1 MNTHW
6 RNTLQEMANAMN
18 TPNLQTKLSMPKLT
32 SEESQGLQDYWTVL
46 EAHRE
51 ELRTQLMQMVT
62 NSPEFRSI
70 LQNPSLQQ
78 TPEQQQAN
86 IERQRRAIFQN
97 EWEPYLDN
105 LRQQGISY
113 AQAGLSFQS
122 WFEIISVFRKYMRP
136 HLLRAHKDEPERL
149 LAAMDGVDRLVQI
162 IMSVIGESYLDTK
175 EQLIHQ
181 QKELLLNAGERE
193 RADEIF
199 RSLLESAPDAMVVV
213 DAKGQIMLVNSQTE
227 KLFGY
232 DRFEMLEKPVELLI
246 PQSFHLKHLEHRTG
260 FFEKPQVRPMGAGLQ
275 LHGLRRDG
283 SEFPVEI
290 SLSPLKTDEGTQVI
304 ATIRDVTERKR
315 AEEKFREL
323 LESAPDAIV
332 VVNNKGEIVLVNSQL
347 EKLFGY
353 QRNEIIGQFVERL
366 VPERFHGKHPL
377 HRTGY
382 FKEPRVRPMGIGL
395 NLFGL
400 RKDGSEFP
408 IEISLSPLQTEEG
421 TLVTAA
427 IRDVTERK
435 LAEEKIKSLNDDLH
449 QRAIQLEAI
458 NQELEAFS
466 YSVSHDLRAP
476 LRTIDGFSLALLEDY
491 GEQLSDEGRN
501 FLMRIRTA
509 AQRMAQLIDDLL
521 NLARVSRAILTPES
535 TNLSTTAQQI
545 IRDLQQTEPNRIV
558 DISITPNLVV
568 NSDPRLMKVV
578 LENLI
583 NNAWKFTSK
592 QEFARIEFGATDE
605 PDEGPIYYVRD
616 NGAGFD
622 MAYVNKLFG
631 AFQRLHTSSEFP
643 GIGIGLAIVQRIINR
658 HGGRVWAEG
667 AVDKGATFYFTLLRS
682 QPA

>member
-1 MNTHW
+1 MSIHKPQSK
-6 RNTLQEMANAMN
+6 LL
-18 TPNLQTKLSMPKLT
+18 TPQLSPAEQK
-32 SEESQGLQDYWTVL
+32 GLQDYWSIL
-46 EAHRE
+46 EAHRPE
-51 ELRTQLMQMVT
+51 ITAHLLQMAYD
-62 NSPEFRSI
+62 SPEFKPI
-70 LQNPSLQQ
+70 LENSALQQ
-78 TPEQQQAN
+78 TPEELQAG
-86 IERQRRAIFQN
+86 IERERRAIFQN
-97 EWEPYLDN
+97 EWEPYLEN
-105 LRQQGISY
+105 LRMQGIRY
-113 AQAGLSFQS
+113 AEAGLAFHV
-122 WFEIISVFRKYMRP
+122 WFEVVGAFRKYMRP
-136 HLLRAHKDEPERL
+136 YLLQSYGHEPDRL
-149 LAAMDGVDRLVQI
+149 LEALGGADKLIEVVLA
-162 IMSVIGESYLDTK
+162 VIGDSYLDTK
-175 EQLIHQ
+175 EQLIHE

-193 RADEIF
+193 RADEVF
-199 RSLLESAPDAMVVV
+199 RSLLESAPDAIVVV
-213 DAKGQIMLVNSQTE
+213 KPNGEIMLVNSQTE

-232 DRFEMLEKPVELLI
+232 DRFELLEKPVELLI
-246 PQSFHLKHLEHRTG
+246 PESFHPKHLEHRTSY
-260 FFEKPQVRPMGAGLQ
+260 FEKPQVRPMGVGLK

-283 SEFPVEI
+283 SKFPVEI
-290 SLSPLKTDEGTQVI
+290 SLSPLKTEDGMQVI

-315 AEEKFREL
+315 ADEKFRGL

-332 VVNNKGEIVLVNSQL
+332 VVTNKGEIVLVNSQL

-353 QRNEIIGQFVERL
+353 SRDEIIGQFVERL

-408 IEISLSPLQTEEG
+408 VEISLSPLQTEDG

-427 IRDVTERK
+427 IRDVTDRK
-435 LAEEKIKSLNDDLH
+435 LAEEKIKSLNEDLQ

-501 FLMRIRTA
+501 YLMRIRTA

-521 NLARVSRAILTPES
+521 NLSRVTRATLIPEP
-535 TNLSTTAQQI
+535 TNLSATAQHI
-545 IRDLQQTEPNRIV
+545 IRDLQQAEPNRIV
-558 DISITPNLVV
+558 EFAITPNLVA
-568 NSDPRLMKVV
+568 NSDPRLIRVV

-592 QEFARIEFGATDE
+592 REFARIEFGMTDD
-605 PDEGPIYYVRD
+605 PNHGQVYYVRD

-667 AVDKGATFYFTLLRS
+667 AVGDGATFFFTLSRS
-682 QPA
+682 QQV

>member
-1 MNTHW
+1 MNTLW

-18 TPNLQTKLSMPKLT
+18 TTNTQPKLSTPKLT
-32 SEESQGLQDYWTVL
+32 PEELKGLQDYWNVL
-46 EAHRE
+46 EAHRDE
-51 ELRTQLMQMVT
+51 VTTQLIQMATDSV
-62 NSPEFRSI
+62 EFRSI
-70 LQNPSLQQ
+70 LQNPSFQQ
-78 TPEQQQAN
+78 TPEQQQAG
-86 IERQRRAIFQN
+86 IEKQRRAIFQN
-97 EWEPYLDN
+97 EWGPYIEN
-105 LRQQGISY
+105 LHAQGISY
-113 AQAGLSFQS
+113 AQAGFSFHS
-122 WFEIISVFRKYMRP
+122 WFEIISAFRKYMRP
-136 HLLRAHKDEPERL
+136 HLIKVYAAEPERL
-149 LAAMDGVDRLVQI
+149 RAAMEGVDRLIEI

-181 QKELLLNAGERE
+181 QKEMLLNAGERE

-213 DAKGQIMLVNSQTE
+213 DTDGQIMLVNSQTE

-246 PQSFHLKHLEHRTG
+246 PESFHGRHLEHRTT

-315 AEEKFREL
+315 AEEKFRDL

-408 IEISLSPLQTEEG
+408 VEISLSPLQTEEG

-521 NLARVSRAILTPES
+521 NLSRVTRAILTPEP
-535 TNLSTTAQQI
+535 TNLSTTAQHI

-558 DISITPNLVV
+558 DFSITPNLVV

-592 QEFARIEFGATDE
+592 QEYARIEFGATDD
-605 PDEGPIYYVRD
+605 PDEGLIYYVRD

-667 AVDKGATFYFTLLRS
+667 AVDQGATFYFTLLRS
-682 QPA
+682 EPA

>member
-1 MNTHW
+1 
-6 RNTLQEMANAMN
+6 
-18 TPNLQTKLSMPKLT
+18 
-32 SEESQGLQDYWTVL
+32 
-46 EAHRE
+46 
-51 ELRTQLMQMVT
+51 
-62 NSPEFRSI
+62 
-70 LQNPSLQQ
+70 
-78 TPEQQQAN
+78 
-86 IERQRRAIFQN
+86 
-97 EWEPYLDN
+97 
-105 LRQQGISY
+105 
-113 AQAGLSFQS
+113 
-122 WFEIISVFRKYMRP
+122 
-136 HLLRAHKDEPERL
+136 
-149 LAAMDGVDRLVQI
+149 
-162 IMSVIGESYLDTK
+162 
-175 EQLIHQ
+175 
-181 QKELLLNAGERE
+181 
-193 RADEIF
+193 
-199 RSLLESAPDAMVVV
+199 
-213 DAKGQIMLVNSQTE
+213 
-227 KLFGY
+227 
-232 DRFEMLEKPVELLI
+232 VELLI
-246 PQSFHLKHLEHRTG
+246 PENFHARHLQHRTA
-260 FFEKPQVRPMGAGLQ
+260 FFEKPQIRLMGAGLK

-290 SLSPLKTDEGTQVI
+290 SLSPLKTDDGTQVI

-315 AEEKFREL
+315 AEEKFRGL

-353 QRNEIIGQFVERL
+353 QRNEVIGQFVERL

-377 HRTGY
+377 HRMGY

-408 IEISLSPLQTEEG
+408 VEISLSPLQTEEG

-435 LAEEKIKSLNDDLH
+435 LAEEKIKSLNEDLR

-491 GEQLSDEGRN
+491 GEQLSDDGRN
-501 FLMRIRTA
+501 YLMRIRTA

-521 NLARVSRAILTPES
+521 NLSRVTRATLTPEPA
-535 TNLSTTAQQI
+535 NLSTTAQHI
-545 IRDLQQTEPNRIV
+545 IRELQQAEPGRVV
-558 DISITPNLVV
+558 DFSIAPNLVA

-592 QEFARIEFGATDE
+592 QEFARIEFGAMDD
-605 PDEGPIYYVRD
+605 PNEGRIYYVRD

-643 GIGIGLAIVQRIINR
+643 GIGIGLAIVQRIVNR

-667 AVDKGATFYFTLLRS
+667 AVDQGATFYFTLSRS
-682 QPA
+682 Q